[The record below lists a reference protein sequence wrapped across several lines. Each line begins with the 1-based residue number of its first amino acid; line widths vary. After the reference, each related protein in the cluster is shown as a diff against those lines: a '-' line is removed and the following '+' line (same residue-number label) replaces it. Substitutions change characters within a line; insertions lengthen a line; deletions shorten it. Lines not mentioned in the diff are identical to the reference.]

1 MNARLVLRDLPSMLL
16 KVLVQSP
23 VLNSMIAVHHVT
35 LLLVL
40 NVLMDG
46 C

>member
-1 MNARLVLRDLPSMLL
+1 MNARLVSKDLPLMLL
-16 KVLVQSP
+16 KVLVQF
-23 VLNSMIAVHHVT
+23 LAQNSMIAVHHVT